1 MTQPLGFIDPT
12 LLSHVCHL
20 HKFLFGLKQAPRASY
35 NRLSEFL
42 ISIRFQASKVN
53 TSLFILSLDGAM
65 IYLFVYVD
73 DILLTRSNL
82 TLLHRFITLLQ
93 SKFKLRDLS
102 FVNFFLGIEVKPTA
116 MGILLSQHKCVLDII
131 Q

>member
-1 MTQPLGFIDPT
+1 
-12 LLSHVCHL
+12 
-20 HKFLFGLKQAPRASY
+20 
-35 NRLSEFL
+35 
-42 ISIRFQASKVN
+42 
-53 TSLFILSLDGAM
+53 M

-102 FVNFFLGIEVKPTA
+102 SVNFFLGIEVKPTV

-131 Q
+131 QWAGMDSCKLVDTPVYLI

>member
-1 MTQPLGFIDPT
+1 MAQPLGFIDPT

-102 FVNFFLGIEVKPTA
+102 SVNFFLGIEVKPTV